1 MIDLIFPHLTQSHG
15 FLMDPSVSKGAVYEA
30 PIRPIRCIT
39 ASPTPRITMV
49 PFSIAIVRDQR
60 NGLTGTL
67 WRLPELPDVARCAS
81 DQGIWSLALQIL
93 HQCPTL
99 TQPPEWSSRMIRALD
114 ILKCTRSWVQFP
126 VRACA
131 RALAPFFWSI
141 QIRCIYFFRF

>member
-49 PFSIAIVRDQR
+49 PFSFAIVRDQR

-67 WRLPELPDVARCAS
+67 WRLPELFNVARCAS
-81 DQGIWSLALQIL
+81 DQGI
-93 HQCPTL
+93 
-99 TQPPEWSSRMIRALD
+99 
-114 ILKCTRSWVQFP
+114 
-126 VRACA
+126 
-131 RALAPFFWSI
+131 
-141 QIRCIYFFRF
+141 